1 MNGAKE
7 LTIILVEKVSV
18 FVFNAKK
25 CSWPLK
31 TWFPHAWTS
40 HIVFFYIIRAMW
52 RQNKGISNKSLG
64 PKRLQSSFAFN
75 VIKNAGRM
83 VGPQIFSSQQIWPY
97 LQNVKV
103 RTITLIET
111 IRTVLGRTFKKMT
124 SFTTIR
130 NILVLFKMCKIM
142 NKGYWNSK
150 K

>member
-1 MNGAKE
+1 
-7 LTIILVEKVSV
+7 
-18 FVFNAKK
+18 
-25 CSWPLK
+25 
-31 TWFPHAWTS
+31 
-40 HIVFFYIIRAMW
+40 
-52 RQNKGISNKSLG
+52 
-64 PKRLQSSFAFN
+64 
-75 VIKNAGRM
+75 M

-142 NKGYWNSK
+142 NKGY
-150 K
+150 